1 MGKKLES
8 SKYGAFSLSEKLIIL
23 LVFEID
29 KGPFKLL
36 FSPGEADTFVKQ

>member
-8 SKYGAFSLSEKLIIL
+8 SKYGAFSSSEKLIIL

-29 KGPFKLL
+29 KGPFK